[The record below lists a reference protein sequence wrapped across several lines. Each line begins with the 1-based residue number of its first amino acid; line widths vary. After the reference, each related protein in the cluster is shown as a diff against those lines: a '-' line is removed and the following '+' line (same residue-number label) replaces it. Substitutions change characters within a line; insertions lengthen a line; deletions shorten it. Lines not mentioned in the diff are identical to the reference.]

1 MRLELLKA
9 IKNTG
14 QIRAAAKQLGIKN
27 STAKSIYYKY
37 KHTGK
42 IFKQRSKCDQNEDSK
57 SETDQMIANKVYPP
71 EEISSLIVKGRL
83 NQIS

>member
-37 KHTGK
+37 KQTGK
-42 IFKQRSKCDQNEDSK
+42 IFKQSRGVGIDQNDELG

-71 EEISSLIVKGRL
+71 EEISSVIVKGR
-83 NQIS
+83 